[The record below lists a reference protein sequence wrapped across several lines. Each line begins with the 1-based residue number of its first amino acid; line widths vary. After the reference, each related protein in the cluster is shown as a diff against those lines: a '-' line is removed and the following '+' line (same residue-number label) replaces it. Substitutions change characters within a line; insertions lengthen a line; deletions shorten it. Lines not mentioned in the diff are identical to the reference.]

1 MEKSV
6 LLDMYRMMLRT
17 RLFEEAVTELWEQGK
32 ISGEMH
38 LGIGEEAVI
47 AAVVSQLQDGDA
59 IASDHRGTPPF
70 LMRGVDP
77 KALIL
82 EFLGNPKGLCSGQGG
97 HMHIFSKEHLCA
109 SSGIVGAAGPAAT
122 GFALSIQYKKQ
133 KNIAVAFFG
142 EGAVNQGML
151 MESMNLAA
159 AWKLP
164 VLFVCKD
171 NEWAIT
177 TPSEEVTGGDL
188 LKRAEGFGI
197 KSIELN
203 GLDVEE
209 IHEAL
214 SEIIPKM
221 RKNGEPHFILA
232 HCVHKTGHFLG
243 DPLMRFHGNF
253 MEEFKEVSGPL
264 MKSAAKR
271 KGASVGK
278 RANNIGKVLGLIRRS
293 GKQLKEKFDPIIIL
307 EKKMKDKK
315 EELSTIKKEITLE
328 IESVIKESLKLSNGG
343 DSK

>member
-1 MEKSV
+1 
-6 LLDMYRMMLRT
+6 
-17 RLFEEAVTELWEQGK
+17 
-32 ISGEMH
+32 
-38 LGIGEEAVI
+38 
-47 AAVVSQLQDGDA
+47 
-59 IASDHRGTPPF
+59 
-70 LMRGVDP
+70 
-77 KALIL
+77 
-82 EFLGNPKGLCSGQGG
+82 
-97 HMHIFSKEHLCA
+97 
-109 SSGIVGAAGPAAT
+109 
-122 GFALSIQYKKQ
+122 
-133 KNIAVAFFG
+133 
-142 EGAVNQGML
+142 
-151 MESMNLAA
+151 MNLAS

-197 KSIELN
+197 KSVELN

-209 IHEAL
+209 MYQAL

-221 RKNGEPHFILA
+221 RKSGEPYFILA

-293 GKQLKEKFDPIIIL
+293 GKQLKEKFDPVIIL
-307 EKKMKDKK
+307 EKKNKDKK
-315 EELSTIKKEITLE
+315 EELNTIKEELTLE
-328 IESVIKESLKLSNGG
+328 IEAVIEESLQLSNGG
-343 DSK
+343 GS